1 MLKRPPAWVGFLIFG
16 MLFVAVYL
24 RLPDNVWGMLAWDGV
39 AVAGAAAIVVG
50 IRRNR
55 PGGAAAWWLLMAGQ
69 LANVAGDVIYFFG
82 PESDDPVHPYDVP
95 YLLGYV
101 VQVAGLLILLRRRSA
116 GRDWA
121 TLVDSLIIT
130 SAFALLSWVF
140 LMKPVA
146 EDASLGLVGQ
156 IMAVSYPA
164 LDLLLLAMVAWLLTA
179 DGSRNVAFFLVA
191 ANMVVFLV
199 GDYFW
204 SFANQTHYDPGTLGG
219 RLIDCAYL
227 TGYVAF
233 GAGALHPGMVEI
245 GRPAG
250 SERVRPMTLRRLLL
264 LTAAALIAPA
274 LLAWQ
279 AYHDGGRV
287 LDAYAIVA
295 GSVTVFL
302 LVIARMTMLVRQV
315 QAQAVV
321 LEKHAD
327 LFREAAQLDPL
338 TNLPNRRAW
347 NAALPSAL
355 QYAARHGAPL
365 ALAVLDLDH
374 FKAFNDTHGHQ
385 AGDRLLTAASAAW
398 SANLRSVDVLARY
411 GGEEFAVLLPG
422 ATTAEVTGLFE
433 RLRAVT
439 PMGCT
444 FSAGVATWD
453 GVESGDELLARADRA
468 LYRAKDAG
476 RDRVVS
482 DDVLPAA

>member
-1 MLKRPPAWVGFLIFG
+1 MLKRPPAWVGFLIGG
-16 MLFVAVYL
+16 MLFVALYL
-24 RLPDNVWGMLAWDGV
+24 WLPDNVYGMLGWDAV
-39 AVAGAAAIVVG
+39 AVAGAVAIAVG

-55 PGGAAAWWLLMAGQ
+55 PEGAAAWWLLMAGQ
-69 LANVAGDVIYFFG
+69 LANVTGDIIYFLTPDGDEVF
-82 PESDDPVHPYDVP
+82 HPYDVS

-101 VQVAGLLILLRRRSA
+101 LQGAGVLFLLRRRGA

-121 TLVDSLIIT
+121 TLVDSMIIT

-146 EDASLGLVGQ
+146 AEASLGLGGQ
-156 IMAVSYPA
+156 MMAIAYPA
-164 LDLLLLAMVAWLLTA
+164 FDLLLVAMVAWLLTA
-179 DGSRNVAFFLVA
+179 DGSRNIAFFLVA
-191 ANMVVFLV
+191 TYMVAFLV

-204 SFANQTHYDPGTLGG
+204 AFANQTSYDPGTLGG
-219 RLIDCAYL
+219 RLIDCTYL
-227 TGYVAF
+227 AGYVAL

-250 SERVRPMTLRRLLL
+250 PQRAQPMTMHRLVL
-264 LTAAALIAPA
+264 LTAATLIAPA

-279 AYHDGGRV
+279 AYSNGGRV

-295 GSVTVFL
+295 GSVVMFL

-315 QAQAVV
+315 QAQAAV
-321 LEKHAD
+321 LADHAD
-327 LFREAAQLDPL
+327 LLHEAAQRDPL
-338 TNLPNRRAW
+338 TDLPNRRAW

-355 QYAARHGAPL
+355 QHAARHRAPL
-365 ALAVLDLDH
+365 TLAILDLDH
-374 FKAFNDTHGHQ
+374 FKAFNDTYGHQ
-385 AGDRLLTAASAAW
+385 TGDRLLTEATAAW
-398 SANLRSVDVLARY
+398 SANLRSADVLARY
-411 GGEEFAVLLPG
+411 GGEEFVALLPG
-422 ATTAEVTGLFE
+422 ITAAEALDLLD
-433 RLRAVT
+433 RLRPLT

-453 GVESGDELLARADRA
+453 GVESGDELLGRADQA

-482 DDVLPAA
+482 DDVIVAA

>member
-1 MLKRPPAWVGFLIFG
+1 MLKRPPAWVGFLICG
-16 MLFVAVYL
+16 MLFVALYL
-24 RLPDNVWGMLAWDGV
+24 RMPDNLYGVLGWDGV
-39 AVAGAAAIVVG
+39 AVAGAVAIVVG

-55 PGGAAAWWLLMAGQ
+55 PEGVAAWWLLMAGQ
-69 LANVAGDVIYFFG
+69 LANVVGDIIYFVA
-82 PESDDPVHPYDVP
+82 PDDAEVFHPYDVP
-95 YLLGYV
+95 YLLGYGL
-101 VQVAGLLILLRRRSA
+101 QVAGLLSLLRRRGA

-121 TLVDSLIIT
+121 TLVDSMIIT

-146 EDASLGLVGQ
+146 AEASLGLGGQ
-156 IMAVSYPA
+156 VMAISYPA
-164 LDLLLLAMVAWLLTA
+164 FDLLLVAMVAWLLTA
-179 DGSRNVAFFLVA
+179 GGSRNVAFFLVA
-191 ANMVVFLV
+191 GYMVVFLV

-204 SFANQTHYDPGTLGG
+204 SFANQTSYDPGTLGG

-227 TGYVAF
+227 TGYIAF

-245 GRPAG
+245 GRTAG
-250 SERVRPMTLRRLLL
+250 PQRVRPMTLHRLVL
-264 LTAAALIAPA
+264 LTTATLIAPA

-279 AYHDGGRV
+279 AYSGGGRV
-287 LDAYAIVA
+287 PDAYAIVV
-295 GSVTVFL
+295 GSVVMFL

-321 LEKHAD
+321 LAEHAD
-327 LFREAAQLDPL
+327 LLREAAQLDPL

-355 QYAARHGAPL
+355 QHAARHRAPL
-365 ALAVLDLDH
+365 TLAVLDLDH
-374 FKAFNDTHGHQ
+374 FKVFNDTHGHQ
-385 AGDRLLTAASAAW
+385 TGDRLLIEATAVW
-398 SANLRSVDVLARY
+398 SANLRSADVLARY
-411 GGEEFAVLLPG
+411 GGEEFVALLPG
-422 ATTAEVTGLFE
+422 TTAAEALDLLD
-433 RLRAVT
+433 RLRPLT

-453 GVESGDELLARADRA
+453 GVESGEELLGRADQA

-482 DDVLPAA
+482 DDVIAAA